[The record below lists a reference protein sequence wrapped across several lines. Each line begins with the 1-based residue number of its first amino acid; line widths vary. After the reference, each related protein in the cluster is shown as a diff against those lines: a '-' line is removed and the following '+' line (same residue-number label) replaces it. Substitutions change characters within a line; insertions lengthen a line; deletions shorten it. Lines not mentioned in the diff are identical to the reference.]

1 MLSCQPTYLPWVK
14 KQVFLEIWCKQP
26 SDDRVLQAKTFIY
39 HWSIILIC
47 IRRFLFSI
55 IKIVYTEDRWDL
67 MTICTVRKASS
78 KGKIVYPWYIVTE
91 FVLCERPAQN
101 EELSTLDTLLQNLY
115 CVKGQL
121 KMKNCLP
128 LIHCYRI
135 CTVRKTNSK
144 WRIIYPSGVKKSWT
158 TSLAQG

>member
-1 MLSCQPTYLPWVK
+1 M
-14 KQVFLEIWCKQP
+14 P
-26 SDDRVLQAKTFIY
+26 SLT
-39 HWSIILIC
+39 S
-47 IRRFLFSI
+47 FSI

-115 CVKGQL
+115 CAKGQL

-135 CTVRKTNSK
+135 CTVRKASSK
-144 WRIIYPSGVKKSWT
+144 WRIVYPWYIVTEFVLYERPTQNEELST
-158 TSLAQG
+158 LQGLKTLGPPH